1 MKNSPQPTP
10 ELTATSS
17 TPGHTIG
24 PFFHDALRW
33 ASSDS
38 QSPES
43 AHGSILI
50 EGTVEDGSGASLP
63 AWLLEAWVPQA
74 VASETQAGLPAPG
87 FRRLMSAAEGGFAFR
102 VPPPAPGQPAAFITL
117 FGLGLTRHFSTA
129 VFLEAPT
136 DEGNGDGLIE
146 AVPAERR
153 ATLLAEQAGESRY
166 RWTIRTQGDRETV
179 FFEYR

>member
-1 MKNSPQPTP
+1 MKNSSQPTP
-10 ELTATSS
+10 ELTATS

-33 ASSDS
+33 ASSDNQPS
-38 QSPES
+38 ES
-43 AHGSILI
+43 AHGSISI
-50 EGTVEDGSGASLP
+50 EGTVEDGSGALLP
-63 AWLLEAWVPQA
+63 AWLIEAWVPQA

-87 FRRLMSAAEGGFAFR
+87 LRRLMNGADGAFTFR
-102 VPPPAPGQPAAFITL
+102 VPLPVPGQPAAFITL

-129 VFLEAPT
+129 VFLDAPT
-136 DEGNGDGLIE
+136 GEGNGDGLLE

-153 ATLLAEQAGESRY
+153 ATLLAEKVGESRY